1 MVRRCSVN
9 YCMGDLQSTII
20 LGPGTRSS
28 TLGRLWFCMDRA
40 RRNYAHGPLPIIMQC
55 PSRCCWRAGRTGGL
69 AGWLGGTV
77 VGWLAL
83 SWLAATTGG
92 RVELTLRRLILYQS
106 RIVRVS
112 LWGVHGSTQQQPR
125 PEPEI
130 RRLAGSSLSCLRA
143 GETVGQH
150 GRDDAQRS
158 RSRSRSRLGGTLS
171 LLVPSAHQ
179 TVGRVIH
186 HELLHTGLR
195 RLSPSPSPSPSKR
208 RSTRMMITM
217 IIIVLWPGT
226 DVPSATRIKLPPRS
240 TMYPFVHVESQAA
253 TSSAPARFRAAARL
267 LARPPPSPPAPNLA
281 LAGRCHAAVLSP
293 PSWLAGSRPHRELHA
308 LYPRVL
314 SETRPSLDTKRVRTF
329 ATGA

>member
-158 RSRSRSRLGGTLS
+158 RSRSRSRSRLGGTS
-171 LLVPSAHQ
+171 YAFAARSVCSSDCW
-179 TVGRVIH
+179 TCY
-186 HELLHTGLR
+186 
-195 RLSPSPSPSPSKR
+195 SP
-208 RSTRMMITM
+208 
-217 IIIVLWPGT
+217 
-226 DVPSATRIKLPPRS
+226 
-240 TMYPFVHVESQAA
+240 
-253 TSSAPARFRAAARL
+253 RAAAY
-267 LARPPPSPPAPNLA
+267 RPTPSLA
-281 LAGRCHAAVLSP
+281 LA
-293 PSWLAGSRPHRELHA
+293 LAFA
-308 LYPRVL
+308 LKGEIHEDDDNDDDYCFVARNRR
-314 SETRPSLDTKRVRTF
+314 SFSYTHQTTS
-329 ATGA
+329 

>member
-195 RLSPSPSPSPSKR
+195 HLSPSPSPSQR
-208 RSTRMMITM
+208 RTATMMMMIMMM
-217 IIIVLWPGT
+217 ILVWWPGT
-226 DVPSATRIKLPPRS
+226 DVPSATRIKLGPQCTHSFTSNHRLL
-240 TMYPFVHVESQAA
+240 AA
-253 TSSAPARFRAAARL
+253 SSSAPARFRAAARL

-281 LAGRCHAAVLSP
+281 PQAA
-293 PSWLAGSRPHRELHA
+293 
-308 LYPRVL
+308 
-314 SETRPSLDTKRVRTF
+314 
-329 ATGA
+329 ATQQS

>member
-1 MVRRCSVN
+1 
-9 YCMGDLQSTII
+9 MGDLQSTII

-77 VGWLAL
+77 VGWLSL

-158 RSRSRSRLGGTLS
+158 RSRSRSRCS
-171 LLVPSAHQ
+171 F
-179 TVGRVIH
+179 
-186 HELLHTGLR
+186 
-195 RLSPSPSPSPSKR
+195 RLPIR
-208 RSTRMMITM
+208 LWD
-217 IIIVLWPGT
+217 VLFTTSCCIP
-226 DVPSATRIKLPPRS
+226 A
-240 TMYPFVHVESQAA
+240 YA
-253 TSSAPARFRAAARL
+253 TS
-267 LARPPPSPPAPNLA
+267 RP
-281 LAGRCHAAVLSP
+281 
-293 PSWLAGSRPHRELHA
+293 RPRPQRGE
-308 LYPRVL
+308 PR
-314 SETRPSLDTKRVRTF
+314 RRR
-329 ATGA
+329 